1 MADGL
6 RKPEPLCFEGNV
18 ALNWKHF
25 AQEVEI
31 FIAAAHGE
39 KDDRTKAYIFLNLA
53 GREAIEKEKSFVYAP
68 AVLNEDGT
76 VRVEAESRESIEVL
90 KRKFADTCDPRGNVI
105 MERHKFNTRIQKE
118 GESFQSFVADLR
130 ILANTCEYGTLKEEL
145 MRDKIVCG
153 VSSRH
158 VRKQLLKERDLTLDR
173 AIDIGIAN
181 ELSDRNNTKLS
192 SNQVSDPK
200 EEVHGIDKGDL
211 SKKDS
216 KPGIENCRNCGGNH
230 AAKQKSC
237 PAFGKKCLHC
247 GKPNHFKKVCRSKR
261 DGGRSRTRDRRRR
274 PRRSVETVDSQD
286 PIGQDEDL
294 FVIDAITSKPGKKS
308 EIYCTMEIN
317 G

>member
-31 FIAAAHGE
+31 FIAATHGE
-39 KDDRTKAYIFLNLA
+39 KDARTKAYIFLNLA

-90 KRKFADTCDPRGNVI
+90 KRKFAEICGPRENVI
-105 MERHKFNTRIQKE
+105 MERHKFNTRNQKE

-130 ILANTCEYGTLKEEL
+130 ILANTCEYGISKDEL
-145 MRDKIVCG
+145 IRDKIVCG

-158 VRKQLLKERDLTLDR
+158 VRKQLLKERELTLDR
-173 AIDIGIAN
+173 AIDIGIAIAN
-181 ELSDRNNTKLS
+181 ELSDRNNTELS

-200 EEVHGIDKGDL
+200 EEVHGVDKGG
-211 SKKDS
+211 S
-216 KPGIENCRNCGGNH
+216 IEER
-230 AAKQKSC
+230 
-237 PAFGKKCLHC
+237 F
-247 GKPNHFKKVCRSKR
+247 
-261 DGGRSRTRDRRRR
+261 
-274 PRRSVETVDSQD
+274 
-286 PIGQDEDL
+286 
-294 FVIDAITSKPGKKS
+294 
-308 EIYCTMEIN
+308 
-317 G
+317 